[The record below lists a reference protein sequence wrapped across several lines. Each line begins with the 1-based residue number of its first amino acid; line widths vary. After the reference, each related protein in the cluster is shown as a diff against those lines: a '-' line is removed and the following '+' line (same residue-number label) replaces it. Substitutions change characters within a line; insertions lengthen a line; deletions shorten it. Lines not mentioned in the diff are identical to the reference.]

1 MAARTPFAGHNAA
14 ARRAITW
21 PPLQLV
27 TLGILWVFFDLVVAS
42 LQFVTLDIFEFSL
55 AQHQRIKFAQRAQ

>member
-1 MAARTPFAGHNAA
+1 MALRALSVGHNTA

-27 TLGILWVFFDLVVAS
+27 TLGILWVFFDLVVAP
-42 LQFVTLDIFEFSL
+42 LQFVTLDIFGFSL
-55 AQHQRIKFAQRAQ
+55 AQHQRIKLAQRAQ